1 MVHAPT
7 AGDVVRVAPVWW
19 AEFFG
24 ATRVLG
30 AVPGPG
36 GGPTITA
43 ALSVPVS
50 RAAPDPSPGSGR
62 PPAAP
67 ERSASVA
74 ARNPPSGGPAT
85 GRALAV
91 AGDVPPAGRG
101 RAACPAAGP
110 GADRPAAGTAA
121 SVTGLVTGV
130 LGGLLGPT
138 PGDAIAEAY
147 AVRTGAGED
156 HAQAVDAASTRATS
170 HG

>member
-1 MVHAPT
+1 
-7 AGDVVRVAPVWW
+7 VVRVAPVWW

-24 ATRVLG
+24 AARVLG

-36 GGPTITA
+36 GGPTFTA
-43 ALSVPVS
+43 ARPVPVFGT
-50 RAAPDPSPGSGR
+50 APGSRR

-67 ERSASVA
+67 RGPRAVA
-74 ARNPPSGGPAT
+74 AGSPPSGGPAT
-85 GRALAV
+85 GRAPV
-91 AGDVPPAGRG
+91 AGAAPTAAPPVGRV
-101 RAACPAAGP
+101 ACPAAGP
-110 GADRPAAGTAA
+110 AADRPAPGTAA

-138 PGDAIAEAY
+138 PSDAIAEAC

-156 HAQAVDAASTRATS
+156 HAQAVDAASTRAAS